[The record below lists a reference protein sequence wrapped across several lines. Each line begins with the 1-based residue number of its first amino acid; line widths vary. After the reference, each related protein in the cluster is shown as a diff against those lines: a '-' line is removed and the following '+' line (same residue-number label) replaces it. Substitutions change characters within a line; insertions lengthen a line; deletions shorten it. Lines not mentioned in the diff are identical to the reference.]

1 MKKEKITIAGREVT
15 LAYCYATEIAYKE
28 FTGEDI
34 ATYMHEAFVALN
46 EQPKRMPDVK
56 KTIYV
61 VLAAAMAYS
70 NSKDEDA
77 SIKDTD
83 MMNDATPQELG
94 TALGTVL
101 SLYTQFYTLP
111 AGEKADESDGQEDGK
126 KN

>member
-1 MKKEKITIAGREVT
+1 MKKETITIAGREVT

-34 ATYMHEAFVALN
+34 TIYMHEAFLALN

-70 NSKDEDA
+70 NSQNEDA
-77 SIKDTD
+77 AIKDVD
-83 MMNDATPQELG
+83 MMTDATPQELG

-111 AGEKADESDGQEDGK
+111 TGEKADESEGQEDGK